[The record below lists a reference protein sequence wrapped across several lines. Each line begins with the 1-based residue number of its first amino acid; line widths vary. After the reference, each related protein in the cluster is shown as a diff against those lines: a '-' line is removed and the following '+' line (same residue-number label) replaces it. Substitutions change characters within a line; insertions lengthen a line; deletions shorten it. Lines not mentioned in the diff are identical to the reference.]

1 LAVQPGD
8 PIICPAARAQ
18 VIDPDWSRRKLLEP
32 FTWSQ
37 ADELN
42 MSLLPEPDD
51 SSEFLYLYGLSSGSM
66 GLEARDGAC
75 LECSFDL
82 RVFPCCWYFA
92 LHGGLDGAY
101 TAVLEPCTS
110 MPISVNQ
117 AAREDF
123 CSYLQPGE
131 AISTRVTVSVSSR
144 GLKSED
150 VYE

>member
-92 LHGGLDGAY
+92 LHGGPRALHQHANQR
-101 TAVLEPCTS
+101 EPGS
-110 MPISVNQ
+110 Q
-117 AAREDF
+117 GGFLLLLAA
-123 CSYLQPGE
+123 G
-131 AISTRVTVSVSSR
+131 
-144 GLKSED
+144 
-150 VYE
+150 